1 MTCLSSTSVKAPVS
15 ANKSVNAVS
24 SILSKAAL
32 VGAKTVKVAVS
43 SLRVVT
49 KSAAVSAATSVE
61 KFSSA
66 SAISTIV
73 WVESVPAGGGRMTWS
88 TTCITPLSAITST
101 KETADL
107 LM

>member
-1 MTCLSSTSVKAPVS
+1 MPVKASVS
-15 ANKSVNAVS
+15 ANSASNAES

-43 SLRVVT
+43 SLSVVT

-61 KFSSA
+61 KFASA

-73 WVESVPAGGGRMTWS
+73 
-88 TTCITPLSAITST
+88 
-101 KETADL
+101 
-107 LM
+107 